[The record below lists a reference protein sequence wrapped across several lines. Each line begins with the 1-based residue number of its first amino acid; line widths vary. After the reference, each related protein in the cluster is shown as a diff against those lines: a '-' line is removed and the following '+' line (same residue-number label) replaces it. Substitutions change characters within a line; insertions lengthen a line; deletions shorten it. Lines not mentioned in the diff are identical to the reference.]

1 MFIHEENQKILWE
14 LINEVPLFS
23 KQPLEERE
31 HQFQKAIEK
40 IYHEN
45 PEKVND
51 KKQLTNLNKTTIL
64 LLLTQMFSFEN
75 NTNMIVSNTNRNSPP
90 YQSYDSTQK
99 EQPSNFIIENQQK
112 EYYQKPIVEQP
123 TEKKIAEQYQNNIFE
138 QRQKEYDAMMNK
150 PPLPDVEFTEKTKDG
165 PIQNIEELIEQQK
178 KERENV
184 FNHPPPP
191 PKAAPPHEV
200 LSPPVGDLSDAS
212 SKIFFEINSVNE

>member
-1 MFIHEENQKILWE
+1 MFIHEKNQKILWE

-31 HQFQKAIEK
+31 HQFQTAIEK

-45 PEKVND
+45 PEKIND
-51 KKQLTNLNKTTIL
+51 KKHLTNLNKHTIHL
-64 LLLTQMFSFEN
+64 LLLKILSFEN
-75 NTNMIVSNTNRNSPP
+75 KTNMVVPNTNIISQMHQSTP
-90 YQSYDSTQK
+90 YQLYDSTQR
-99 EQPSNFIIENQQK
+99 EQHPNSVTENQEK

-150 PPLPDVEFTEKTKDG
+150 PPLPDVKFAEKTDDG
-165 PIQNIEELIEQQK
+165 PIKNIEELIEQQK

-184 FNHPPPP
+184 FIHPPPP
-191 PKAAPPHEV
+191 PSAASPHE
-200 LSPPVGDLSDAS
+200 AS
-212 SKIFFEINSVNE
+212 SKIYIEISPIKE